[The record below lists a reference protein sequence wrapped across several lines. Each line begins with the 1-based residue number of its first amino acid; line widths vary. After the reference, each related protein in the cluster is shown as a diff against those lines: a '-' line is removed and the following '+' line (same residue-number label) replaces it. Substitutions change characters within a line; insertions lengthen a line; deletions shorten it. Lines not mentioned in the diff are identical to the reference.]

1 MQQTWQQELQK
12 ELISHYVDNPE
23 REWVDLNI
31 STSGLVNL
39 IIVSDRVQEISISQR
54 KEQLQEILNQFSVSS
69 GLIALYTVQEAQSLN
84 LSPPQNTNGQKIQT
98 WQDLATWAANPQL
111 HQIKSEPQPSLP
123 QTITFYSYKGGVGRT
138 TALTHVAWILAKRG
152 YKIVAVD
159 LDLEAPSLSTAFHL
173 ESNLESGIVDYF
185 YEQAYLPEGL
195 KPEIPITKIFSEVT
209 IPDAP
214 GRLFVVPAG
223 ILNLD
228 YITKVEDIRTT
239 ATTETGETLWSVFK
253 KEIQNQLKPDVIL
266 VDSRTGINEWG
277 ALSLLE
283 AADQAMI
290 FLFPNDQNV
299 QGVDLLLKSLQA
311 IGKPSIN
318 FVFSP
323 IPDLSETTLA
333 KVKEF
338 WQYLSQ
344 QLPNSL
350 EEDES
355 NGNNENDTMAEP
367 LVIPYHPSIALANS
381 YPVEGLLDYY
391 NRVANLI
398 DADTNQIRTQSF
410 LFDSEQRWQII
421 ESLTFPSLNAAD
433 KSQENYGMLF
443 QRTANFERFLDETSC
458 LIRGRKG
465 TGKTEL
471 YWLFLRHNEVARR
484 LAHGR
489 LDNVNFFSG
498 HGRAQDSR
506 PTRMDFETIHQSLEK
521 SGGSWEDCW
530 RAYLVLRLFQENSL
544 PFLNQEK
551 KAHKFRSL
559 SELLRELPKNNWQSE
574 QTQAL
579 IQLSTDPELKLL
591 LGDALHFFNN
601 KQKEQVTWFLYDDLD
616 EDFPERGNVRQ
627 EALAG
632 LFQLI
637 QFCEARQLKSIRFK
651 IFLREDIW
659 GRLNFDN
666 KSHFNGRDI
675 LLQWTRVDFLRLA
688 LRQAIQSSKFKGLVD
703 RSSPIEN
710 IDQANEESLE
720 RALEL
725 LWGNRCRRGN
735 KAKYVS
741 RWVYERLTDTSN
753 TTFPR
758 SLSVLLEEAQQ
769 QELTYKGKS
778 SIQPPTDRLLR
789 SRSLEIGLE
798 KASEERCDAIKQEY
812 RDLCPF
818 FEALE
823 GVPALPT
830 KEELERI
837 WQNTV
842 QEVIPKF
849 NEFTELL
856 SEIGLVKWRPKEQRY
871 GFADIYV
878 YGFKMS
884 RTGAK

>member
-1 MQQTWQQELQK
+1 MQTTWQQELHK
-12 ELISHYVDNPE
+12 ELISNYVNDPE
-23 REWVDLNI
+23 SEWVDLNI
-31 STSGLVNL
+31 STSGKVNL
-39 IIVSDRVQEISISQR
+39 IVVSDRAQGISISQR
-54 KEQLQEILNQFSVSS
+54 KEQLQEILSKFSVSC
-69 GLIALYTVQEAQSLN
+69 GFIALYTVQEAQSLN
-84 LSPPQNTNGQKIQT
+84 LSRPKNTNGQKIQT

-111 HQIKSEPQPSLP
+111 HQTKSEPQPTLP

-159 LDLEAPSLSTAFHL
+159 LDLEAPSLSTAFNL
-173 ESNLESGIVDYF
+173 ESNPESGIVDFF
-185 YEQAYLPEGL
+185 YERAYLPEGL
-195 KPEIPITKIFSEVT
+195 QPEIPITRIFGEVP

-239 ATTETGETLWSVFK
+239 TITETGETLWAVFK
-253 KEIQNQLKPDVIL
+253 KEIENQLKPDLIL

-290 FLFPNDQNV
+290 FLFPNEQNL
-299 QGVDLLLKSLQA
+299 QGVDLLLESLQA

-333 KVKEF
+333 KVNNF
-338 WQYLSQ
+338 WQRLSQ
-344 QLPNSL
+344 QIPNLL
-350 EEDES
+350 EDDES
-355 NGNNENDTMAEP
+355 NGNNENEVIADP
-367 LVIPYHPSIALANS
+367 LIIPYHPSIALANY
-381 YPVEGLLDYY
+381 YPVQGLLDYY
-391 NRVANLI
+391 NRIANLI
-398 DADTNQIRTQSF
+398 DADTHQIRTQHF
-410 LFDSEQRWQII
+410 LFKSEQRWEII
-421 ESLTFPSLNAAD
+421 ESLTFASLNAAD
-433 KSQENYGMLF
+433 ENQDNYQRLF

-471 YWLFLRHNEVARR
+471 YWLFLKYKEVARS
-484 LAHGR
+484 LAKGR
-489 LDNVNFFSG
+489 LDEVSFFSG
-498 HGRAQDSR
+498 HGKAQNSR
-506 PTRMDFETIHQSLEK
+506 PTRTDFETIHQSLK
-521 SGGSWEDCW
+521 ANGGNWEDCW
-530 RAYLVLRLFQENSL
+530 RAYLVLRLFQENSNS
-544 PFLNQEK
+544 FLK
-551 KAHKFRSL
+551 RKSKFGSIRHVL
-559 SELLRELPKNNWQSE
+559 DNLPKKNWQSE
-574 QTQAL
+574 HTHAL
-579 IQLSTDPELKLL
+579 IQLATDSECRLL
-591 LGDALHFFNN
+591 LGDALQLFNDN
-601 KQKEQVTWFLYDDLD
+601 QEEQVTWLLYDDLD

-627 EALAG
+627 EALTG

-637 QFCEARQLKSIRFK
+637 QFCDARQLKSIRFK
-651 IFLREDIW
+651 VFLREDIW

-688 LRQAIQSSKFKGLVD
+688 LRQAIQSSSFKDLVD

-725 LWGNRCRRGN
+725 LWGNRRRRGN

-758 SLSVLLEEAQQ
+758 SLSVLLKGAQQ

-798 KASEERCDAIKQEY
+798 KASEERCEAIKQEY
-812 RDLCPF
+812 SDLCPF
-818 FEALE
+818 FNALE
-823 GVPALPT
+823 GVRALPT
-830 KEELERI
+830 KEELEKI
-837 WQNTV
+837 WQDTV
-842 QEVIPKF
+842 QEVVPKF

-856 SEIGLVKWRPKEQRY
+856 SEIGLVKWRPNEERY

>member
-1 MQQTWQQELQK
+1 MQTTWQQELQE
-12 ELISHYVDNPE
+12 ELIRNYVNHPD

-31 STSGLVNL
+31 STAGLVNL
-39 IIVSDRVQEISISQR
+39 IIVSDRVEGISISQR
-54 KEQLQEILNQFSVSS
+54 KEQLQEILNQFSVST
-69 GLIALYTVQEAQSLN
+69 GFIALYTIQEAQSLN
-84 LSPPQNTNGQKIQT
+84 LSRPQNTNGQNIRT

-111 HQIKSEPQPSLP
+111 HQTKSELQPSLP
-123 QTITFYSYKGGVGRT
+123 RTITFYSYKGGVGRT

-152 YKIVAVD
+152 YKVVAVD
-159 LDLEAPSLSTAFHL
+159 LDLEAPSLSTAFNL
-173 ESNLESGIVDYF
+173 ESNPEYGIVDYF
-185 YEQAYLPEGL
+185 YERAYLPEGL
-195 KPEIPITKIFSEVT
+195 QPEIPITKIFSEVT

-214 GRLFVVPAG
+214 GRLFIVPAG

-239 ATTETGETLWSVFK
+239 ATTEAGETLWGVFK

-299 QGVDLLLKSLQA
+299 KGVDLLLRSLES
-311 IGKPSIN
+311 IGKQDIN

-323 IPDLSETTLA
+323 IPDLSETTIAL
-333 KVKEF
+333 VKDF
-338 WQYLSQ
+338 WQRLSQ
-344 QLPNSL
+344 QVPNAF
-350 EEDES
+350 EENES
-355 NGNNENDTMAEP
+355 NENEAIAEP
-367 LVIPYHPSIALANS
+367 LVIPYHPSIALANY

-391 NRVANLI
+391 NRVANII
-398 DADTNQIRTQSF
+398 DADTYQVRAQNF
-410 LFDSEQRWQII
+410 LFNSNQRWEII
-421 ESLTFPSLNAAD
+421 ESLTFAYLNATEEN
-433 KSQENYGMLF
+433 QENYKELF

-471 YWLFLRHNEVARR
+471 YWLFLKYKEVALILAKRR
-484 LAHGR
+484 LN
-489 LDNVNFFSG
+489 DVKFFSG
-498 HGRAQDSR
+498 HGRAQNSR
-506 PTRMDFETIHQSLEK
+506 PTRTDFETIHQSLK
-521 SGGSWEDCW
+521 ANGGSWEDCW

-544 PFLNQEK
+544 EILNRK
-551 KAHKFRSL
+551 KQGNKFNNL
-559 SELLRELPKNNWQSE
+559 HNLLCNLPKDNWQSE
-574 QTQAL
+574 QTRAL
-579 IQLSTDPELKLL
+579 IQLATDSELKLL
-591 LGDALHFFNN
+591 SADALQLFNDN
-601 KQKEQVTWFLYDDLD
+601 QEEQVTWFLYDDLD
-616 EDFPERGNVRQ
+616 EDFPERGNLRK
-627 EALAG
+627 EALTG

-637 QFCEARQLKSIRFK
+637 QFCDARQLKSICFK
-651 IFLREDIW
+651 VFLREDIW

-703 RSSPIEN
+703 RSSPVEN

-725 LWGNRCRRGN
+725 LWGNRRQKGN

-758 SLSVLLEEAQQ
+758 SLSVLLQGAQQ
-769 QELTYKGKS
+769 QELSYKGKS

-789 SRSLEIGLE
+789 RKSLEIGLE

-812 RDLCPF
+812 PDLCPF
-818 FEALE
+818 FNALE
-823 GVPALPT
+823 GVRALPT
-830 KEELERI
+830 QEDLEKV
-837 WQNTV
+837 WHDTV
-842 QEVIPKF
+842 KDVMPKF
-849 NEFTELL
+849 NEFADLL
-856 SEIGLVKWRPKEQRY
+856 SEIGLVKWRPKEGRY

-884 RTGAK
+884 RTGAR